1 MMSINSTSMQSH
13 QTLMDINA
21 NNVANVNT
29 KDFSAKDGRI
39 GNNLEVN
46 SIDTQKPTNI
56 TKEITD
62 QITIEDG
69 FDAQAPAIKTQNEM
83 FGALL
88 DIKG

>member
-1 MMSINSTSMQSH
+1 MTINSTSMMSH

-29 KDFSAKDGRI
+29 KDFSAKNGRI

-46 SIDTQKPTNI
+46 SVDSNQPTNL

-62 QITIEDG
+62 QIKIEDG
-69 FDAQAPAIKTQNEM
+69 FAAQVPVIKTEDEM
-83 FGALL
+83 LGTLL
-88 DIKG
+88 NIKG

>member
-1 MMSINSTSMQSH
+1 MRINANSMMAH

-29 KDFSAKDGRI
+29 KDFSAKEGRI

-46 SIDTQKPTNI
+46 QVDTNKPTNL
-56 TKEITD
+56 TKEITN

-69 FDAQAPAIKTQNEM
+69 FDAQAPVIQTQDAMLGTLLNIK
-83 FGALL
+83 A
-88 DIKG
+88 

>member
-1 MMSINSTSMQSH
+1 MQINSMSMQSH
-13 QTLMDINA
+13 QTLMNINA

>member
-1 MMSINSTSMQSH
+1 MTINSTSMMAH

-21 NNVANVNT
+21 NNIANINT
-29 KDFSAKDGRI
+29 KDFLAKDARI

-46 SIDTQKPTNI
+46 SVDTQKPTNI

-62 QITIEDG
+62 QIVIQDG
-69 FDAQAPAIKTQNEM
+69 FDAQAPVIKTEDEM
-83 FGALL
+83 IGTLL

>member
-1 MMSINSTSMQSH
+1 MRINANSMMAH

-29 KDFSAKDGRI
+29 NDFSAKEGRI

-46 SIDTQKPTNI
+46 QVDTNKPTNL
-56 TKEITD
+56 TKEITN

-69 FDAQAPAIKTQNEM
+69 FDAQAPVIQTQDAMLGTLLNIK
-83 FGALL
+83 A
-88 DIKG
+88 